1 LIHEPPIERYKS
13 GVLSG
18 KGPKSM
24 VQNKKGFLID
34 FLPIIKRSI
43 QRHGFMIDH
52 INYYSNALQPWIA
65 ERNKAEKF
73 IIRRDPRD
81 ISRIYV
87 LPPGQDEYIE
97 VSYRTLSHP
106 AVTLWEQRESLKY
119 LKANGA
125 SKVDETAIFRAIEAM
140 RKLTDDAAASTRS
153 ARRRKALGT
162 CTK

>member
-1 LIHEPPIERYKS
+1 
-13 GVLSG
+13 
-18 KGPKSM
+18 
-24 VQNKKGFLID
+24 
-34 FLPIIKRSI
+34 
-43 QRHGFMIDH
+43 MIDH

-125 SKVDETAIFRAIEAM
+125 SKVDEAAIFRTIEAM

-153 ARRRKALGT
+153 ARRRKARNNHVTQKSTLNNQSKIALLDET
-162 CTK
+162 LSEEITHPAAKPFENIEEW